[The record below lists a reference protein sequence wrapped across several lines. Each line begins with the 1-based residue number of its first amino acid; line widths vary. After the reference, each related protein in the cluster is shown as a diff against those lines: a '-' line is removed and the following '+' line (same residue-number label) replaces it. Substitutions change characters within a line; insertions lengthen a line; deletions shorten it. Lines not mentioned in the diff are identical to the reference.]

1 MSDFIIIYD
10 EQKYYILGVHI
21 LSSTW
26 LDEKNLKALK
36 LCCKQNCALSA
47 KDVLHIESTI
57 VCD

>member
-21 LSSTW
+21 SSTW